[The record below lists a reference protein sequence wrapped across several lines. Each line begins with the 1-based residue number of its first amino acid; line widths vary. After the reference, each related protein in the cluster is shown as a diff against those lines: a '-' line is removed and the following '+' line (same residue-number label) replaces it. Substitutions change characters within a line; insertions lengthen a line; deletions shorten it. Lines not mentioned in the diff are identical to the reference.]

1 MNSRFKFRVWD
12 KEEKEYLQ
20 EGALID
26 SRTGFI
32 VGYLDADCFIVEQC
46 TGLKD
51 KNGKLIFE
59 GDVVRC
65 ITGVVGK
72 VVYFHAGFKVVFD
85 IPMSYPCDIWEDQEI
100 IGNIHEDQFRDLTK
114 LMESEVNNEE

>member
-1 MNSRFKFRVWD
+1 MNTNRFKFRVWD
-12 KEEKEYLQ
+12 KAEKEYLQ

-51 KNGKLIFE
+51 RNGKLIYE
-59 GDVVRC
+59 GDVVRTV
-65 ITGVVGK
+65 TGMIGEVR
-72 VVYFHAGFKVVFD
+72 FIEHLAGFYARFMDATFCNIV
-85 IPMSYPCDIWEDQEI
+85 SSQEI
-100 IGNIHEDQFRDLTK
+100 IGNIHE
-114 LMESEVNNEE
+114 MEIDK